1 MNDTSTMHDN
11 LSETDRREAEVR
23 REIDDS
29 RERLGQTA
37 DAIGDKVLP
46 GRIIERQKESAASG
60 LRGLRD
66 RFMGTAESAG
76 HGITDN
82 ASSTVGQVKHA
93 PDALA
98 QRTEGSPL
106 IVGAVA
112 FGIGL
117 LAAAAI
123 KPTEPERQAVSKL
136 ADAAPEVR
144 SKVEEAGQ
152 ELASSVK
159 AHAAEAAEEVKTSA
173 IESASTVK
181 DAATDN
187 DT

>member
-1 MNDTSTMHDN
+1 MSDTSTIHDTG
-11 LSETDRREAEVR
+11 SDTSQREAALR

-29 RERLGQTA
+29 RARLGQTA

-46 GRIIERQKESAASG
+46 GRIIDRQKQSAATS

-66 RFMGTAESAG
+66 RVMGTAESAG
-76 HGITDN
+76 HGISDT

-98 QRTEGSPL
+98 HRTEGSPL
-106 IVGAVA
+106 IAGAVA

-117 LAAAAI
+117 LAAAVF
-123 KPTEPERQAVSKL
+123 KPTEPERQAVEKL
-136 ADAAPEVR
+136 TDAAPDLR

-159 AHAAEAAEEVKTSA
+159 EHASEAADEVKSSVS
-173 IESASTVK
+173 ESASAVK
-181 DAATDN
+181 GAATDN
-187 DT
+187 GH

>member
-1 MNDTSTMHDN
+1 MNDTTTMHDN
-11 LSETDRREAEVR
+11 LSDTDQRGAVLRS
-23 REIDDS
+23 EIDDS

-46 GRIIERQKESAASG
+46 GRIIERQKQSAASG

-66 RFMGTAESAG
+66 RVMGTAESAG
-76 HGITDN
+76 HGISDTAN
-82 ASSTVGQVKHA
+82 STVGQVKHA
-93 PDALA
+93 PETLA

-117 LAAAAI
+117 LAAVVI

-136 ADAAPEVR
+136 ADAAPDVR
-144 SKVEEAGQ
+144 SKVEEAGN

-159 AHAAEAAEEVKTSA
+159 EHASEAADEVKSSVS
-173 IESASTVK
+173 ESASTVK
-181 DAATDN
+181 AAATDN
-187 DT
+187 GN